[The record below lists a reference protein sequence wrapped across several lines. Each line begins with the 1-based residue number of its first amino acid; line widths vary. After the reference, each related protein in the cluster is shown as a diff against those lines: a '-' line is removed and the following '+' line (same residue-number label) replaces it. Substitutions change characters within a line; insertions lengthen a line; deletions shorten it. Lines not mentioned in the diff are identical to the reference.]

1 LPAMRGGCGHSGT
14 APHDCNLNKS
24 EEARGEAAVSS
35 SKAAVSSKAA
45 DISTKFTAAE
55 VQTTHDGERGKQ
67 PQWPRET
74 AAVRSARLQ
83 HARLMTAAAG
93 AYREAETDRLEA
105 RSLKE
110 QSVEEERVV
119 AGLVV
124 L

>member
-1 LPAMRGGCGHSGT
+1 MPAMRGGCGHSGT
-14 APHDCNLNKS
+14 APHDSNLNES

-35 SKAAVSSKAA
+35 RKAAVSSKTA
-45 DISTKFTAAE
+45 DISTKITAA
-55 VQTTHDGERGKQ
+55 VIHDGERGTQ

-93 AYREAETDRLEA
+93 AYSEAEKDRLEA

-110 QSVEEERVV
+110 QRVQEERVA
-119 AGLVV
+119 AGFVV